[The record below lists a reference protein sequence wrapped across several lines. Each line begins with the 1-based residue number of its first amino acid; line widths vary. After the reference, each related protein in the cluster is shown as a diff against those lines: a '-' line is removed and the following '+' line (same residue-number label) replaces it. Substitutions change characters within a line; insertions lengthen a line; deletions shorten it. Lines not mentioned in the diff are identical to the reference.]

1 MVKNNIELSIVLPV
15 YNEEKNIDLLY
26 TKLISSVE
34 QLKCAYEII
43 FVNDGSIDNSLEIII
58 NLAKNNPNIKYI
70 DFSRNFGHQIAI
82 YAGMENSKGNYVL
95 TMDSDLQDP
104 PEEIINLYYK
114 VKQGFDIVHARRKQ
128 RKGETIFKKLTAKI
142 YYRILRKI
150 TKCDIPVDVGDF
162 RIISKKVVDIL
173 KQMPEQEK
181 YLRGQI
187 AWVGFKQTFI
197 EYDRDQRA
205 EGKTKYSTSKMT
217 KLALD
222 GITSFS
228 DFPLRFATYLGF
240 FVSIISFVLMLWVL
254 YKRLIVKEYVQGW
267 TSIILS
273 VLFMGGITLITIG
286 IIGEYISRM
295 GNNVRK
301 RPLYIINK
309 TNLDNEEE
317 DKEEAN

>member
-1 MVKNNIELSIVLPV
+1 MIKTNIELSIVLPV
-15 YNEEKNIDLLY
+15 YNEENNIDLLY
-26 TKLISSVE
+26 TRIISSVE
-34 QLKCAYEII
+34 QLKCNYEII
-43 FVNDGSIDNSLEIII
+43 FVNDGSIDKSLEKIV
-58 NLAKNNPNIKYI
+58 NLSKNNQHVKYI

-82 YAGMENSKGNYVL
+82 YAGMENSKGNYVVI
-95 TMDSDLQDP
+95 MDSDLQDP
-104 PEEIINLYYK
+104 PEEIINLYNK
-114 VKQGFDIVHARRKQ
+114 VKQGFDVVHARRKQ

-142 YYRILRKI
+142 YYRLLRKI
-150 TKCDIPVDVGDF
+150 TKYNIPVDVGDF
-162 RIISKKVVDIL
+162 RIISKKVINIL
-173 KQMPEQEK
+173 KKMPEQEK

-301 RPLYIINK
+301 RPLYIINE
-309 TNLDNEEE
+309 TNLDDEAE
-317 DKEEAN
+317 DKEETN

>member
-1 MVKNNIELSIVLPV
+1 M
-15 YNEEKNIDLLY
+15 
-26 TKLISSVE
+26 
-34 QLKCAYEII
+34 
-43 FVNDGSIDNSLEIII
+43 
-58 NLAKNNPNIKYI
+58 
-70 DFSRNFGHQIAI
+70 
-82 YAGMENSKGNYVL
+82 L

-104 PEEIINLYYK
+104 PEEIINLYNK